1 MEKNGIK
8 MNFHKLR
15 HVNASVM
22 AYLKVPEKYALERG
36 GWKSDKVMKRVYT
49 HTFSDK
55 RLETDNVIDQYFKE
69 VLDIKS
75 KDAAFDEKK
84 YKAWLI
90 LFDKPDNKKSMR
102 AFKEFMQHE
111 MQHEN

>member
-1 MEKNGIK
+1 

-22 AYLKVPEKYALERG
+22 AALRIPDKYALERG
-36 GWKSDKVMKRVYT
+36 GWKTDYVMKQVYT

-55 RLETDNVIDQYFKE
+55 RIETDTIIDSYFE
-69 VLDIKS
+69 SALTLSQNDT
-75 KDAAFDEKK
+75 FDLEK

-90 LFDKPDNKKSMR
+90 LFGKSDCDESREAYLLWTKDNKSGD
-102 AFKEFMQHE
+102 
-111 MQHEN
+111 

>member
-1 MEKNGIK
+1 

-55 RLETDNVIDQYFKE
+55 RLETDNVIDQYFEE